1 MVRPIIQHARI
12 CSDTIRGCADGEP
25 GHNSV
30 DTTERP
36 RGGCIVRASVSRR
49 PVAEQVAEPYRQLAV
64 YIPPPRTITTLIHDG
79 VITDEQAL
87 QWYKATGMTDETAAA
102 YVASA
107 HVSKTS
113 ANRDLTVSQLIQ
125 LYEAQIIPRDKVVE
139 SIQNLGYDAQES
151 EYIVELADVRFSLR
165 AINAAVSKIQT
176 LYVGHKI
183 S

>member
-1 MVRPIIQHARI
+1 
-12 CSDTIRGCADGEP
+12 
-25 GHNSV
+25 
-30 DTTERP
+30 
-36 RGGCIVRASVSRR
+36 
-49 PVAEQVAEPYRQLAV
+49 
-64 YIPPPRTITTLIHDG
+64 
-79 VITDEQAL
+79 
-87 QWYKATGMTDETAAA
+87 
-102 YVASA
+102 VASA
-107 HVSKTS
+107 HVSKTA

-183 S
+183 SRAVAQAVMSQLGLPGDQVTNILAVWDLEAAANVRQLTPAQIVDAFHYGIIDQAEAQAELESIGYLPHDAWLLLCIKEKQKLPNEPPTNSIGEIGG